1 MIQLESLIS
10 VKLSTN
16 VGFDTCEWLCQK
28 CMSKYLIPCCK
39 NILWPGFLMDKPLKC
54 LRCSESFLAVKSK
67 SATMWVQLSLFYIC
81 THCVHSR
88 KRRKWSWNCLYY
100 VFRLPSEDN
109 LTKCL
114 LIQKPRCEFP
124 SVLDMLLIDNPVVT
138 NCLIDQVHILY
149 SFISSHVYDILVFTC
164 CEKINAQS
172 FLFVINCLLKGPSR
186 RIMCKVII
194 TGMQIEKFC
203 QCDNFMLWT
212 QQC

>member
-1 MIQLESLIS
+1 MIVYPWENQAGHDPTRIIDFGQTWHKCWVWYMWMIVPKMYVKIFNSL
-10 VKLSTN
+10 L
-16 VGFDTCEWLCQK
+16 QK
-28 CMSKYLIPCCK
+28 YSLA
-39 NILWPGFLMDKPLKC
+39 WFSHGQALKMFV
-54 LRCSESFLAVKSK
+54 RCSESFLAVKSK

-81 THCVHSR
+81 IHCVHSR
-88 KRRKWSWNCLYY
+88 KRHKWSWNCLYY

-172 FLFVINCLLKGPSR
+172 FLFVINCLL
-186 RIMCKVII
+186 
-194 TGMQIEKFC
+194 
-203 QCDNFMLWT
+203 
-212 QQC
+212 